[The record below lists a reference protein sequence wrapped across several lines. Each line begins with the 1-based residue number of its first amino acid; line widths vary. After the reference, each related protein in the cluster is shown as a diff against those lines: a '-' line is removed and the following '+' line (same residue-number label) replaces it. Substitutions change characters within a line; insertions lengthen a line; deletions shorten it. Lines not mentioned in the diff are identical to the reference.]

1 MKTVSM
7 LEFRNQA
14 DAVLKQV
21 GKGQAFVLTYRG
33 RPVARLEPIRR
44 RAIDSD
50 DPIYGLG
57 ELASDSAGPLTNA
70 EIDETV
76 YGR

>member
-7 LEFRNQA
+7 LEFRNRA

-21 GKGQAFVLTYRG
+21 GKGEAFVLTYRG
-33 RPVARLEPIRR
+33 RPVARLEPIARPTIS
-44 RAIDSD
+44 AD
-50 DPIYGLG
+50 DPIYGLDQ
-57 ELASDSAGPLTNA
+57 LASDAAGPLTNA